1 MLMFKQ
7 LIALNKLSTKTNPF
21 HFYLYFEDDLLR
33 LFSFLLSYPLRSG
46 TYHLIKNIFA
56 EWALHHKYHAVGS
69 EETKYTFSIKCGKV
83 M

>member
-7 LIALNKLSTKTNPF
+7 LIALNKLPTKTTMKLKGWRSAPV
-21 HFYLYFEDDLLR
+21 
-33 LFSFLLSYPLRSG
+33 FSFLLSYPLRSG